1 MDIVVFTGAGI
12 SAESGINT
20 FRDKVDGLWNNFDV
34 DTLATAQAWKK
45 KGNRPRMLEFFNT
58 IAKDIED
65 KKPNAAHL
73 RIAEWEK
80 EHNVSVIT
88 QNIDMLHEKAGSTN
102 VIHLHGEIDKV
113 RSTLDNTIY
122 PKEKPIL
129 EIGDKCPKGSQLRP
143 HLVLFGE
150 MPYNIEAAVSKLI
163 SADVF
168 IVVGCSF
175 EVGYVLELINTYLH
189 PSSDVIYIDTEPVSY
204 FKESFPQAKIL
215 NKLATEGINDII
227 F

>member
-1 MDIVVFTGAGI
+1 MNIVVFTGAGI

-34 DTLATAQAWKK
+34 DSLATAQAWKDK
-45 KGNRPRMLEFFNT
+45 KNRPKMLEFFNMV
-58 IAKDIED
+58 ANDIED

-73 RIAEWEK
+73 KIAEWE
-80 EHNVSVIT
+80 ETHNVSVIT
-88 QNIDMLHEKAGSTN
+88 QNIDMLHEKAGSTD

-113 RSTLDNTIY
+113 RSTVDNTIY
-122 PKEKPIL
+122 PRTKIDI

-150 MPYNIEAAVSKLI
+150 MPFNLETAADRLSR
-163 SADVF
+163 ADLF
-168 IVVGCSF
+168 IVIGCSF
-175 EVGYVLELINTYLH
+175 EVSYVLDFINAYINT
-189 PSSDVIYIDTEPVSY
+189 SADVIYIDKEPVPG
-204 FKESFPQAKIL
+204 FQTVFPEAKVL
-215 NKLATEGINDII
+215 KKLASEGVSEIV